1 MGATPTATTSPGR
14 CRHSVTHTKLHTAH
28 SPSTAACYFP
38 STLATHLLTPSPG
51 SPQLFSPSDVALR
64 LRGRELVEPAE
75 AWAHF
80 YPEALR
86 EGTPIM
92 GVPSSDEVERTT

>member
-1 MGATPTATTSPGR
+1 MPRQGFTGEDR
-14 CRHSVTHTKLHTAH
+14 QLE
-28 SPSTAACYFP
+28 TAAARMKEEQQLEGRDENCYYFP
-38 STLATHLLTPSPG
+38 AL
-51 SPQLFSPSDVALR
+51 QLFSPAEVALR